1 MSEVLYLTIVKSLKN
16 RIHKG
21 EYRPGDMLDSEAV
34 LMKEYNASRMTIRKS
49 LSLLSSE
56 GYIYSVPGKGNFVCT
71 PETNLFQFHFNKYDD
86 LGAPIEEVK
95 LISVQVKKGELDV
108 KLRLKQGIGDKTVEA
123 KRLLS
128 CVNGP
133 MALEYIYFTYVP
145 NMPVVEERLKFANHL
160 ASVEKKLAFSIEKKM
175 TMNID
180 RANED
185 LAKWLQCK
193 EGTPLVLLEEIVT
206 NSEDQTVVSF
216 TRFFALPAYINF
228 EATTAKEEA
237 SSKKIF

>member
-133 MALEYIYFTYVP
+133 MALEYIYFTYIP

-175 TMNID
+175 TLNID

-237 SSKKIF
+237 SGKKIF

>member
-71 PETNLFQFHFNKYDD
+71 PETNLFQFRFNKYDD

-95 LISVQVKKGELDV
+95 LISVQVKKGELDTI
-108 KLRLKQGIGDKTVEA
+108 LRLKQGARDKTVEA
-123 KRLLS
+123 KRLLC

-133 MALEYIYFTYVP
+133 MALEYIYFTYIP

-175 TMNID
+175 TLNID
-180 RANED
+180 RAGEEQ
-185 LAKWLQCK
+185 AKWLQCK
-193 EGTPLVLLEEIVT
+193 TGTPLVLLEEDVI
-206 NSEDQTVVSF
+206 NSEDGSVVSF
-216 TRFFALPAYINF
+216 TRFYALPAYINF
-228 EATTAKEEA
+228 AATTAKEEA
-237 SSKKIF
+237 NNKKIF

>member
-21 EYRPGDMLDSEAV
+21 EYRPGDMLDSEAAF
-34 LMKEYNASRMTIRKS
+34 MKEYNASRMTIRKS

-56 GYIYSVPGKGNFVCT
+56 GYIYSVPGKGSFVCT

-175 TMNID
+175 TLNID

-237 SSKKIF
+237 IGKKIF

>member
-133 MALEYIYFTYVP
+133 MALEYIYFTYIP

-237 SSKKIF
+237 SGKKIF

>member
-16 RIHKG
+16 RIHRG

-71 PETNLFQFHFNKYDD
+71 PETNLFQFRFNKYDD

-95 LISVQVKKGELDV
+95 LISVQVKTGELDTI
-108 KLRLKQGIGDKTVEA
+108 LRLKQKAKDKTVEA
-123 KRLLS
+123 KRLLR

-133 MALEYIYFTYVP
+133 MALEYIYFTYIP

-160 ASVEKKLAFSIEKKM
+160 ASVEKKLAFSIEKKLVL
-175 TMNID
+175 NID
-180 RANED
+180 RAGEEQ
-185 LAKWLQCK
+185 AKWLQCK
-193 EGTPLVLLEEIVT
+193 TGTPLVLLEEDVI
-206 NSEDQTVVSF
+206 NSEDGSVVSF
-216 TRFFALPAYINF
+216 TRFYALPAYINF
-228 EATTAKEEA
+228 AATTAKEEA
-237 SSKKIF
+237 NNKKIF

>member
-16 RIHKG
+16 RIHRG

-71 PETNLFQFHFNKYDD
+71 PETNLFQFRFNKYDD

-95 LISVQVKKGELDV
+95 LISVQVKTGELDTI
-108 KLRLKQGIGDKTVEA
+108 LRLKQEAKDKTVEA
-123 KRLLS
+123 KRLLR

-133 MALEYIYFTYVP
+133 MALEYIYFTYIP

-160 ASVEKKLAFSIEKKM
+160 ASVEKKLAFSIEKKLAV
-175 TMNID
+175 NID
-180 RANED
+180 RAGEEQ
-185 LAKWLQCK
+185 AKWLQCK
-193 EGTPLVLLEEIVT
+193 TGTPLVLLEEDVI
-206 NSEDQTVVSF
+206 NSEDGSVVSF
-216 TRFFALPAYINF
+216 TRFYALPAYINF
-228 EATTAKEEA
+228 AATTAKEEA
-237 SSKKIF
+237 NNKKIF

>member
-16 RIHKG
+16 RIHRG

-95 LISVQVKKGELDV
+95 LISVQVRKGDLDTM
-108 KLRLKQGIGDKTVEA
+108 LRLKQGVGDKTVEA

-133 MALEYIYFTYVP
+133 MALEYIYFTYIP

-160 ASVEKKLAFSIEKKM
+160 EGIEKKLAFSIEKRM
-175 TMNID
+175 TLNID
-180 RANED
+180 RAGEEQ
-185 LAKWLQCK
+185 AKWLQCK
-193 EGTPLVLLEEIVT
+193 AGTPLVLLEEDVV
-206 NSEDQTVVSF
+206 NSENHTVVSF
-216 TRFFALPAYINF
+216 TRFYALPAYINF
-228 EATTAKEEA
+228 EATTAKEEG
-237 SSKKIF
+237 SNKKIF